1 MFQDIINNNIII
13 MTQKQSARIEC
24 KNNLFKLVYSVK
36 QPRTIKTVIYIGIF
50 TSIKHKTSPTKQFK
64 EFFGLCPNHFRW
76 NGIVVCE
83 V

>member
-36 QPRTIKTVIYIGIF
+36 TTAYDQNSNIHR
-50 TSIKHKTSPTKQFK
+50 
-64 EFFGLCPNHFRW
+64 
-76 NGIVVCE
+76 
-83 V
+83 